1 MSLVN
6 KSKEF
11 VCNLFKDKLSSSYTY
26 HNLSHTMAVVDASRT
41 LGEIENI
48 DKKAMEVL
56 LVSALFH
63 DVGYLDGRHDHEE
76 RSAEIA
82 RQFLLLEGR
91 SETFIAEVVQLI
103 LATKKDAVPQTQLEK
118 IIKDADFINL
128 IDEDY
133 CSTCEQLREEWAG
146 TEKIQFTD
154 EEWGRENHKFLT
166 HFHEFYTDYAK
177 REWTPLKQANI
188 LKLEKNLQQLK
199 MNNEM
204 DAITD
209 NKAIEMPNEKV
220 KAVKI
225 KSSRAIDTVFRVT
238 LANHTRLSGIAD
250 SKANILLS
258 VNAIIISIAL
268 STIIPKLDGPKNA
281 HLVLP
286 TFVMMLSSVITI
298 ISAILAT
305 RPKVTKGVFS
315 RQDIE
320 DKKVN
325 LLFFGNFYKMPL
337 AEYQWAMEEM
347 LKNGDYM
354 YNTMIKDL
362 YYLGIVLEKKYRLLR
377 HSYNI
382 FMIGIISTVIAFVL
396 AFKGVL

>member
-1 MSLVN
+1 
-6 KSKEF
+6 
-11 VCNLFKDKLSSSYTY
+11 
-26 HNLSHTMAVVDASRT
+26 MAVVDASRT

-63 DVGYLDGRHDHEE
+63 DVGYLDGRNDHEE

-103 LATKKDAVPQTQLEK
+103 LVTKKDAVPQTQLEK

-188 LKLEKNLQQLK
+188 LKLEKNLQHLNMTNK
-199 MNNEM
+199 SDINYDNE
-204 DAITD
+204 AEEVP
-209 NKAIEMPNEKV
+209 KE

-347 LKNGDYM
+347 LKDGDYM

-382 FMIGIISTVIAFVL
+382 FMIGIISTVVAFVL

>member
-1 MSLVN
+1 M
-6 KSKEF
+6 
-11 VCNLFKDKLSSSYTY
+11 
-26 HNLSHTMAVVDASRT
+26 
-41 LGEIENI
+41 
-48 DKKAMEVL
+48 
-56 LVSALFH
+56 
-63 DVGYLDGRHDHEE
+63 
-76 RSAEIA
+76 
-82 RQFLLLEGR
+82 
-91 SETFIAEVVQLI
+91 
-103 LATKKDAVPQTQLEK
+103 
-118 IIKDADFINL
+118 
-128 IDEDY
+128 
-133 CSTCEQLREEWAG
+133 
-146 TEKIQFTD
+146 
-154 EEWGRENHKFLT
+154 
-166 HFHEFYTDYAK
+166 
-177 REWTPLKQANI
+177 
-188 LKLEKNLQQLK
+188 
-199 MNNEM
+199 
-204 DAITD
+204 
-209 NKAIEMPNEKV
+209 
-220 KAVKI
+220 
-225 KSSRAIDTVFRVT
+225 T